1 MNSIISDIIDRNC
14 AKEEKEKALDLL
26 IEEIEM
32 AKGILSGKYQHC
44 DICNDYYL
52 TKSFWRETKTKR
64 CLICV
69 YQDPINSGGNEYRD
83 GYIDVTHEFCPKGH
97 KREIYRNERLE

>member
-64 CLICV
+64 CLKRFKSNFIRNRIKTLLLE
-69 YQDPINSGGNEYRD
+69 INSA
-83 GYIDVTHEFCPKGH
+83 
-97 KREIYRNERLE
+97 L